1 MTKAISVCRWIA
13 DAVDPDPKT
22 LSIVDRD
29 WFTRRT
35 QIFGMLSIWVKIL
48 DSKNVTKTILDKV
61 EELIEID
68 DEEEFRK
75 WGEPFIK
82 IRNYDTYSNLKFH
95 ERFEALVE
103 DPDWLN
109 KIDTLK
115 EKE

>member
-35 QIFGMLSIWVKIL
+35 RIFSMLSIWVNIL
-48 DSKNVTKTILDKV
+48 DSKNVTKTLLNKV
-61 EELIEID
+61 EELLDVE
-68 DEEEFRK
+68 DEDGFRK

-82 IRNYDTYSNLKFH
+82 IREYNTYTNLKFH
-95 ERFEALVE
+95 ERFDALIE

-109 KIDTLK
+109 RVDEL

>member
-29 WFTRRT
+29 WFTRKT
-35 QIFGMLSIWVKIL
+35 QIFSMLSIWVNIL

-61 EELIEID
+61 EELIPINN
-68 DEEEFRK
+68 EEWFRK

-82 IRNYDTYSNLKFH
+82 IREYDTYSNLKFH
-95 ERFEALVE
+95 ERFDALIE